1 MRNCVTHSLFL
12 YCLYI
17 AILTTEAKLCCPPTE
32 TIMSMS
38 TCSNGSAIT
47 AISCEH
53 RDFMFSTF
61 ERPLLYEIDEDEVLS
76 VTQDED
82 LGFLVVNPDKYCVGV
97 SAKNETDLIL
107 VCINNEPSE
116 DEPLGVEWE
125 ILSYIRIICAFV
137 SVLCFGSV
145 AFIYIY
151 LPELRDIEGKCI
163 IHFSIS
169 LAICHFLQCIAPII
183 IAYRENTCDIF
194 SFMNNYVLLC
204 GYNWLTVM
212 SIHIWRI
219 TIRPIFRT
227 QMKWFLIYV
236 CYGYGLPTILLITS
250 LISHLTNQDE
260 LKRSI
265 QLQAQNNQCWLES
278 SVIVWFYFYGPLA
291 ILVFISTVIQ
301 FWAAKILWIDI
312 YRKDNPSVVYLR
324 KKCQMYLH
332 ALIVMGTLTVIEL
345 SLFPLHSSDS
355 YGAQLA
361 LYILDCRNLL
371 IGGAVFFI
379 FVGLRNKVLKALAKK
394 GLCCFTFPVKW
405 KKLIDEEVD
414 ERDRENDETS
424 LTRHNTRF

>member
-1 MRNCVTHSLFL
+1 MRNFVTHSLFL
-12 YCLYI
+12 CCLHI

-32 TIMSMS
+32 TIKSIS
-38 TCSNGSAIT
+38 ACSNGSAIT
-47 AISCEH
+47 AISCKQ
-53 RDFMFSTF
+53 RQFMFSTF
-61 ERPLLYEIDEDEVLS
+61 ERPLFYEIDEDEVLS

-82 LGFLVVNPDKYCVGV
+82 LGHFVVNPDKYCMGV
-97 SAKNETDLIL
+97 SAENETDLIL
-107 VCINNEPSE
+107 VCINNETS
-116 DEPLGVEWE
+116 DDDAVKWE
-125 ILSYIRIICAFV
+125 IMSYIRMICAFV

-169 LAICHFLQCIAPII
+169 FAICHFLQCIAPMII
-183 IAYRENTCDIF
+183 TYRENTCDIF
-194 SFMNNYVLLC
+194 SFMNNYSLLC

-227 QMKWFLIYV
+227 QMNWFLIYV

-250 LISHLTNQDE
+250 LISHLTNEEE
-260 LKRSI
+260 LKQSS
-265 QLQAQNNQCWLES
+265 QLHTQCWLAD

-301 FWAAKILWIDI
+301 FRTAKILWIDI

-332 ALIVMGTLTVIEL
+332 ALIVMGTLTVFEL
-345 SLFPLHSSDS
+345 SLFPLHSSKL
-355 YGAQLA
+355 YEAQLT

-371 IGGAVFFI
+371 IGGAVFSI
-379 FVGLRNKVLKALAKK
+379 FVCLRNKVLKALAKN

-424 LTRHNTRF
+424 LTRHNTTF